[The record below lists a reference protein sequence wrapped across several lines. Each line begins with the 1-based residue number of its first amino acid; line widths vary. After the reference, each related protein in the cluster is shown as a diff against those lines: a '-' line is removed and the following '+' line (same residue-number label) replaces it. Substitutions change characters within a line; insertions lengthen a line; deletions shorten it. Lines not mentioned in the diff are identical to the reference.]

1 MTYLTTKPHLL
12 LDVDGVLNV
21 LAGIPDEK
29 LSERGME
36 RAYMEATCLPG
47 GNGNRV
53 EHHGWRSPEQR
64 EAHKRRWDDYRN
76 LTDEEY
82 AEKHGENNIPES
94 QIFVI
99 TWSSDLPAMVEQLS
113 EKFSLTWAT
122 TWEGAANKYL
132 SPLMGLPTDLPYI
145 SFEDLRPKL
154 SSNLYAKT
162 PSVIEWSAG
171 EPFLWLDDQVGRAD
185 QEAIEEMWERLNPG
199 VPCKQV
205 AQYID
210 RRVGITW
217 NTVKLALAWAEGI

>member
-1 MTYLTTKPHLL
+1 MTSLTTKPHLL

-21 LAGIPDEK
+21 LAGIPDEE

-36 RAYMEATCLPG
+36 RAYMEATHRPG

-53 EHHGWRSPEQR
+53 EYHGWRSREQC
-64 EAHKRRWDDYRN
+64 EAHRERWKDYRN

-82 AEKHGENNIPES
+82 AEKHGDEIPES

-99 TWSSDLPAMVEQLS
+99 TWRKDLPAMVEQLS
-113 EKFSLTWAT
+113 EKFSLAWAT
-122 TWEGAANKYL
+122 TWEEAANEYL

-145 SFEDLRPKL
+145 SFENMRPDLHTR
-154 SSNLYAKT
+154 LYAKT
-162 PSVIEWSAG
+162 PSVIEWCAG

-217 NTVKLALAWAEGI
+217 NTVKLAMAWAEGI